1 MFILNRKV
9 GERLILVLPR
19 CELTLTVTAIER
31 DKVRLGIS
39 APARNAVNGKKIH
52 EGKPWLNHR
61 RITGSECREGE
72 LSPTMFDLKE

>member
-52 EGKPWLNHR
+52 EG
-61 RITGSECREGE
+61 EAMAE
-72 LSPTMFDLKE
+72 SPSQYRLRMP